1 MDENTLPNEV
11 IQTLRAQG
19 VITEQEVALRQGDL
33 MIALNVITQQRRI
46 IEGRI
51 EEGVAS
57 KRLLKG

>member
-1 MDENTLPNEV
+1 MDESTLPNEV

-33 MIALNVITQQRRI
+33 MIAVNVITQQRRI
-46 IEGRI
+46 IESRI
-51 EEGVAS
+51 EESAAS

>member
-1 MDENTLPNEV
+1 MDESTLPNEV

-33 MIALNVITQQRRI
+33 MIAVNVITQQRRI

-51 EEGVAS
+51 EESVAS